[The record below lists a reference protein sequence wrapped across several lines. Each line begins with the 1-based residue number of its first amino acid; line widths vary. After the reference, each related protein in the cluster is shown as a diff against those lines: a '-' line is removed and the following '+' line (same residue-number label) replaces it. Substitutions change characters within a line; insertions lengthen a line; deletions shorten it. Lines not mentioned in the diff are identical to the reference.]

1 MLICYNIINQFFK
14 GDFMLEKIA
23 MWGGI
28 AGIVVALVA
37 IIVLFLTRA
46 NILDILDKDVILFDK
61 NFELKKQA
69 IETSMLMIDE
79 LDEKGEQAKADFE
92 FAERAKKT
100 YNELLCVVSDA
111 RVADEFYNLTLDK
124 TVAPTAS
131 SLAHFKLLCRRDIG
145 LSNKK
150 SKLLKR
156 AKVSEETTDAPTDIM
171 SQFEQQSR
179 PSSFNQPV
187 RPIQPREPVQPR
199 EPIQPREPMQARPV
213 RPMPA
218 RPTQPSAQAQSS
230 LAGRPPM
237 PRPVGRP
244 AAPKDKEN

>member
-1 MLICYNIINQFFK
+1 
-14 GDFMLEKIA
+14 MLEKIA

-28 AGIVVALVA
+28 SGIVVALVA

-69 IETSMLMIDE
+69 IETSMLIIDE
-79 LDEKGEQAKADFE
+79 LDEKGEQLKSSFE
-92 FAERAKKT
+92 FEERAKKT

-124 TVAPTAS
+124 TVALTATN
-131 SLAHFKLLCRRDIG
+131 LAHYKLLCRHDIG

-156 AKVSEETTDAPTDIM
+156 AKATTDTTNPTDFIN
-171 SQFEQQSR
+171 QFEQQRST
-179 PSSFNQPV
+179 SFGEIPV
-187 RPIQPREPVQPR
+187 S
-199 EPIQPREPMQARPV
+199 
-213 RPMPA
+213 
-218 RPTQPSAQAQSS
+218 RPTQPREQVQPRPMRPMPQRPVQPNGSVPQTM
-230 LAGRPPM
+230 AGRPPM

-244 AAPKDKEN
+244 TAPRDKE

>member
-1 MLICYNIINQFFK
+1 
-14 GDFMLEKIA
+14 MLEKIA

-79 LDEKGEQAKADFE
+79 LDEKGEQLKSSFE
-92 FAERAKKT
+92 FEERAKKI

-124 TVAPTAS
+124 TVALSAT
-131 SLAHFKLLCRRDIG
+131 SLAHYKLLCRRDIG

-150 SKLLKR
+150 SKFKSLIKLWNSKREKR
-156 AKVSEETTDAPTDIM
+156 ARV
-171 SQFEQQSR
+171 
-179 PSSFNQPV
+179 FNEIIFQ
-187 RPIQPREPVQPR
+187 
-199 EPIQPREPMQARPV
+199 MQCYCS
-213 RPMPA
+213 M
-218 RPTQPSAQAQSS
+218 
-230 LAGRPPM
+230 
-237 PRPVGRP
+237 
-244 AAPKDKEN
+244 

>member
-1 MLICYNIINQFFK
+1 
-14 GDFMLEKIA
+14 MLEKIA
-23 MWGGI
+23 MWVGI

-79 LDEKGEQAKADFE
+79 LDEKGEQLKSSFE
-92 FAERAKKT
+92 FEERAKKT

-124 TVAPTAS
+124 TVALTATN
-131 SLAHFKLLCRRDIG
+131 LAHYKLLCRHDIG

-156 AKVSEETTDAPTDIM
+156 AKTTTADTTNPTDFIN
-171 SQFEQQSR
+171 QFEQQRST
-179 PSSFNQPV
+179 SFGE
-187 RPIQPREPVQPR
+187 I
-199 EPIQPREPMQARPV
+199 
-213 RPMPA
+213 PA
-218 RPTQPSAQAQSS
+218 SRPTQPREQAQPRPMRPMPQRPVQPNGQAQPNGSAPQTM
-230 LAGRPPM
+230 AGRPPM

-244 AAPKDKEN
+244 SAPRDKE

>member
-1 MLICYNIINQFFK
+1 
-14 GDFMLEKIA
+14 MLEKIA

-69 IETSMLMIDE
+69 IETSMLMMDE
-79 LDEKGEQAKADFE
+79 LEEKGEQLKSSFE
-92 FAERAKKT
+92 FEERAKKT

-111 RVADEFYNLTLDK
+111 RVADEFYNLALDK
-124 TVAPTAS
+124 TEALSATN
-131 SLAHFKLLCRRDIG
+131 LAHYKLLCRRDIG

-156 AKVSEETTDAPTDIM
+156 AKTTSSGASNLTNFE

-179 PSSFNQPV
+179 ATNFD
-187 RPIQPREPVQPR
+187 RP
-199 EPIQPREPMQARPV
+199 AAT
-213 RPMPA
+213 RPMPQ
-218 RPTQPSAQAQSS
+218 RSV
-230 LAGRPPM
+230 PPM
-237 PRPVGRP
+237 SQTQQPGAAPQTMANRPAMQRPVGKP
-244 AAPKDKEN
+244 TAPRDREE